1 MSGGFADV
9 RRGALVSWQGRAFRV
24 THVLGMDSV
33 LAEDVE
39 TKAPK
44 QLDFGAITP
53 WAGDKPSPPAP
64 LPDAEAVEP
73 EEWKVAQGRMAVI
86 RPLLGLPG
94 RTRAQVA
101 EAAAGAGVDAATVYA
116 WIKLYEHSEH
126 LFALIPRKAGHAVG
140 TRLIDCKVD
149 AIIERNIRKYH
160 MSKRRGSPA
169 EVIKQVDTDCNAAG
183 LPRPHPNTVRNR
195 IRDKPAVDVLKAQG
209 RADEAQNRFAPTM
222 GSFPPADRA
231 LAVVQIDH
239 TPADVEVVDE
249 ASRRTMGRPWLTV
262 AIDVRTRVVAGIYL
276 SMDHPNAFSAG
287 ASLVMAMLPKG
298 DVLRRHGLTGD
309 WPVFGKIGKVH
320 SDNAR
325 EFRGKDLEKACA
337 QHRIGLEFRARG
349 KPRYGGYIER
359 FMGTGTNLF
368 HNLPGTTRSSPKDK
382 GGYESGKE
390 AVLTL
395 AELEAVYLDFVV
407 NEYHLSPHS
416 ALGMS
421 PLSRLKRDVEGDGL
435 SRAVGV
441 PQLPRDPVRLRRD
454 FLPYHERT
462 VQPDGVVIEGIHYWK
477 EVLTARINE
486 RDPDNPKAN
495 RKFLFRQDPRLI
507 SPIWY
512 YDPDTR
518 EYYEI
523 HYKDPTRPATN
534 IWEVRAARKQLRI
547 EGKKE
552 AEINEPAIF
561 ACILRR
567 RQVVEEATAKTAA
580 ARRAAHRTERSR
592 RMAATPKKEGM
603 GHRPSQGPRPA
614 GQVPCDDGGGEDD
627 GDDVYDGLV
636 PAPIGREEWT

>member
-1 MSGGFADV
+1 MSGGFAEI
-9 RRGALVSWQGRAFRV
+9 RRGALVSIQGRTFRV

-33 LAEDVE
+33 LAEDVA

-44 QLDFGAITP
+44 QFGFEAITP
-53 WAGDKPSPPAP
+53 WAGDGPPQPAT

-73 EEWKVAQGRMAVI
+73 EEWKVAQDRMAVI

-126 LFALIPRKAGHAVG
+126 LFALIPRKAGHAAG
-140 TRLIDCKVD
+140 TRLLDRKVD
-149 AIIERNIRKYH
+149 AIIERNIRKRH
-160 MSKRRGSPA
+160 MSKQRGGPA
-169 EVIKQVDTDCNAAG
+169 EVIRQVDVDCDAAG

-209 RADEAQNRFAPTM
+209 RADEAHDRFAPTM
-222 GSFPPADRA
+222 GSFPPADRP

-239 TPADVEVVDE
+239 TLADVEVVDE
-249 ASRRTMGRPWLTV
+249 ELGRTMGRPWLTV
-262 AIDVRTRVVAGIYL
+262 AIDVRTRVVVGIYV

-287 ASLVMAMLPKG
+287 ATLVMAMLPKG
-298 DVLRRHGLTGD
+298 EVLRRHGLTGD
-309 WPVFGKIGKVH
+309 WPIFGKIGKVH

-325 EFRGKDLEKACA
+325 EFRGEDLRKACE
-337 QHRIGLEFRARG
+337 QHRIDTEFRPRG
-349 KPRYGGYIER
+349 KPRYGGHIER

-368 HNLPGTTRSSPKDK
+368 HNLPGTTKSSTKDK
-382 GGYESGKE
+382 GGYDSGKE

-395 AELEAVYLDFVV
+395 AELEAVYIDFVV
-407 NEYHLSPHS
+407 NEYHLRPHS
-416 ALGMS
+416 ALGTS
-421 PLSRLKRDVEGDGL
+421 PLSKLKRDVEGDGL
-435 SRAVGV
+435 SRGAGV
-441 PQLPRDPVRLRRD
+441 PQLPRDPARLRRD

-462 VQPDGVVIEGIHYWK
+462 VQPDGVVIEGVHYWK

-486 RDPDNPKAN
+486 TDPDNPKAT

-534 IWEVRAARKQLRI
+534 IWEVRAARKQLRL

-567 RQVVEEATAKTAA
+567 RQVVDAATARTAS
-580 ARRAAHRTERSR
+580 ARRAAHRAERSD
-592 RMAATPKKEGM
+592 RMAAAPRNEGV
-603 GHRPSQGPRPA
+603 GGRASRAPQAAQAGPSEEAAEG
-614 GQVPCDDGGGEDD
+614 DGT
-627 GDDVYDGLV
+627 DVYDDIV
-636 PAPIGREEWT
+636 PAPVRGEG

>member
-1 MSGGFADV
+1 MSGGFVDV
-9 RRGALVSWQGRAFRV
+9 RRGTLVSHEGRAFRV
-24 THVLGMDSV
+24 THILGMDSV

-39 TKAPK
+39 TKAAK
-44 QLDFGAITP
+44 QIGFEAVAP
-53 WAGDKPSPPAP
+53 WVPDDRPPAAP

-73 EEWKVAQGRMAVI
+73 EEWKVAQDRMAII

-101 EAAAGAGVDAATVYA
+101 EAAGKAGVDTATVYA
-116 WIKLYEHSEH
+116 WIKLYERSEH
-126 LFALIPRKAGHAVG
+126 LFALLPRKAGHAPG
-140 TRLIDCKVD
+140 TRLIDRAVD
-149 AIIERNIRKYH
+149 AVIERNIRKYY
-160 MSKRRGSPA
+160 MSKQRGSPA
-169 EVIKQVDTDCNAAG
+169 EVIKQVNTDCNAAG

-209 RADEAQNRFAPTM
+209 RADEAHNRFAPTM
-222 GSFPPADRA
+222 GSFPPADRP

-249 ASRRTMGRPWLTV
+249 KSRRSMGRPWLTI
-262 AIDVRTRVVAGIYL
+262 AIDVRTRVIVGIYL

-287 ASLVMAMLPKG
+287 ACLVMAMLPKG
-298 DVLRRHGLTGD
+298 EVLRRHGLTGD
-309 WPVFGKIGKVH
+309 WPIFGKIGKVH

-325 EFRGKDLEKACA
+325 EFRGDDLKKACE
-337 QHRIGLEFRARG
+337 QHRIGTELRPVK
-349 KPRYGGYIER
+349 KPRYGGHIER
-359 FMGTGTNLF
+359 YMGTGTNLF
-368 HNLPGTTRSSPKDK
+368 HNLPGTTKSSPKDK
-382 GGYESGKE
+382 GNYDSGRE

-395 AELEAVYLDFVV
+395 PELEAVYLDFVV
-407 NEYHLSPHS
+407 NEYHLGTHS
-416 ALGMS
+416 AFGVS
-421 PLSRLKRDVEGDGL
+421 PLSKLKRDVEGDGV
-435 SRAVGV
+435 SRGVGV
-441 PQLPRDPVRLRRD
+441 PQLPRDPARLRRD

-462 VQPDGVVIEGIHYWK
+462 VQPDGVVIEGVHYWK

-486 RDPDNPKAN
+486 ADPDNPKAK

-534 IWEVRAARKQLRI
+534 IWEVRAARKQLRL

-567 RQVVEEATAKTAA
+567 RQTIEEATAKTAA
-580 ARRAAHRTERSR
+580 ARRVAHRTERSR
-592 RMAATPKKEGM
+592 KMAATPKKEGVE
-603 GHRPSQGPRPA
+603 HRPSRVPRPA
-614 GQVPCDDGGGEDD
+614 EEVSHDDGCEDD
-627 GDDVYDGLV
+627 GADVYDGIV
-636 PAPIGREEWT
+636 PAPIRREEWT